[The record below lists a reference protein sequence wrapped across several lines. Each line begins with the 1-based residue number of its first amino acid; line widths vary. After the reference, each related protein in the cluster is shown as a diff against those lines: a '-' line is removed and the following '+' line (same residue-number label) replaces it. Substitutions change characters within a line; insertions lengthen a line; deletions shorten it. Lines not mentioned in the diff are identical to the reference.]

1 MAMVPF
7 RDLVAAHLASHYP
20 PALGWTTQRDI
31 LLESGSELH
40 FVLNRE
46 RELIVV
52 HCKEERG
59 SVLFEQVD
67 QVAGFAAEAGA
78 ASAILYV
85 PIGSYTPPIIL
96 EYAAR
101 QRVRIEAL

>member
-1 MAMVPF
+1 MARVPF

-20 PALGWTTQRDI
+20 PAEGWAIQRD
-31 LLESGSELH
+31 LLLDSGTELH
-40 FVLNRE
+40 FLVGRDLQR
-46 RELIVV
+46 IVV
-52 HCKEERG
+52 HCKEEQG
-59 SVLFEQVD
+59 NVLFD
-67 QVAGFAAEAGA
+67 QIDQAAGFAAEAGA

-85 PIGSYTPPIIL
+85 PIGSYTPPSIL

>member
-1 MAMVPF
+1 MAVVPI

-20 PALGWTTQRDI
+20 ASLGWVLQRDL
-31 LLESGSELH
+31 LLENGAELH
-40 FVLNRE
+40 FLVGRDRE
-46 RELIVV
+46 MILA

-59 SVLFEQVD
+59 SVLFDQVD
-67 QVAGFAAEAGA
+67 QAAALAAEAGA
-78 ASAILYV
+78 GSAILFV

-96 EYAAR
+96 EYAAG

>member
-20 PALGWTTQRDI
+20 ASLEWTIQRDI
-31 LLESGSELH
+31 LLDSGLELH
-40 FVLNRE
+40 FLVGRDQ
-46 RELIVV
+46 ELILV

-59 SVLFEQVD
+59 NVLFDQVD
-67 QVAGFAAEAGA
+67 QAAALAAEVGAG
-78 ASAILYV
+78 SSLLFI
-85 PIGSYTPPIIL
+85 PIGSFTPPTIL

>member
-1 MAMVPF
+1 MTRVPF

-20 PALGWTTQRDI
+20 ATQGWTIQRDL

-40 FVLNRE
+40 FLVGCHQ
-46 RELIVV
+46 ELILV

-59 SVLFEQVD
+59 SVLFDQVD
-67 QVAGFAAEAGA
+67 HAAALAAEAAAA
-78 ASAILYV
+78 ASILYV